1 MSIATEITRLAT
13 AKSNIKT
20 AIENKGVQ
28 VPSSTKLD
36 AYPQYISQIEGG
48 GGGDEEWKDVNF
60 IDYDGTLLY
69 SYTSQE
75 FLALSAM
82 PANPTH
88 SSLTA
93 QGWSYSF
100 ANAQAYVRKY
110 GKLVVGQYYI
120 TSDGK
125 TRIYITIPDGDTH
138 LDMTICISGIIKA
151 AVVDFDWGDG
161 VTESN
166 TNATSYT
173 VTHTYQT
180 AGSYVIAISSTE
192 SFDLGSAGSYNSL
205 CGYYYNSADIYR
217 MIGYV
222 TKIEFG
228 SNCLKI
234 TGPCTSTNTSEIV
247 FPKILTA
254 PDGCR
259 LNRDISES
267 YKIKGLVIPQN
278 YTAKDE
284 NFIGIE
290 SLAFPDNLTT
300 LGNSCFVNCYSLKHM
315 TIPEGVTSVGNS
327 AFQYCYSLSELI
339 IPEGV
344 TSIGSYCFNN
354 LKTLKEVTVPS
365 GITSLLD
372 ETFRFCTHLEEVTLP
387 NTLQSIGGSCFREC
401 YVLRSINIPEGV
413 TSIGNNCFQGSHFL
427 PEITIPSTVTT
438 IGTNAFQGCWSLMTI
453 RMLPTTPPTI
463 QSNTFNGVPADAM
476 IIVPAGCG
484 ETYKTTTN
492 WSARAAYIVEAE

>member
-1 MSIATEITRLAT
+1 MSIATEITRLQT

-48 GGGDEEWKDVNF
+48 GGSDEEWKDVNF

-88 SSLTA
+88 SGLTA

-110 GKLVVGQYYI
+110 GKLVVGQYYV

-138 LDMTICISGIIKA
+138 LDMTIYITGVIKA
-151 AVVDFDWGDG
+151 AIVDFDWGDG
-161 VTESN
+161 LTESN

-192 SFDLGSAGSYNSL
+192 SFDLGSVGGYSSL
-205 CGYYYNSADIYR
+205 CGYYYSNIGAYR
-217 MIGYV
+217 KMGYV
-222 TKIEFG
+222 TRIEFG
-228 SNCLKI
+228 SNCSKI
-234 TGPCTSTNTSEIV
+234 TGPCTSSNTSEIV

-259 LNRDISES
+259 LNRDSPAS

-278 YTAKDE
+278 YTAKDG
-284 NFIGIE
+284 NFIGMK
-290 SLAFPDNLTT
+290 SLAFSENLTT

-315 TIPEGVTSVGNS
+315 TIPEGVTSIGNN
-327 AFQYCYSLSELI
+327 AFQGCYSLSELI

-344 TSIGSYCFNN
+344 TSIGNNAFRGCSY
-354 LKTLKEVTVPS
+354 LEKVILPS
-365 GITSLLD
+365 
-372 ETFRFCTHLEEVTLP
+372 
-387 NTLQSIGGSCFREC
+387 TLQSISIYCFGGCPE
-401 YVLRSINIPEGV
+401 LRSIYIPEGV
-413 TSIGNNCFQGSHFL
+413 TSIGDYCFPGDNSL
-427 PEITIPSTVTT
+427 PEITIPSTMTSM
-438 IGTNAFQGCWSLMTI
+438 GANAFQSCWSLMTI
-453 RMLPTTPPTI
+453 RMLPTTPPSI
-463 QSNTFNGVPADAM
+463 QSNTFNSVPTNAM

-484 ETYKTTTN
+484 ETYKAATN